1 MTIFLERRAHT
12 KVYQL
17 RENLSS
23 HCLTEDAHGSYVIEG
38 KGGGVSTIAVS
49 VRKVRPFPTSKG
61 YYCLQ
66 STKKDFRLLGCA
78 KKIKICAKN
87 EMTTY

>member
-1 MTIFLERRAHT
+1 M
-12 KVYQL
+12 
-17 RENLSS
+17 
-23 HCLTEDAHGSYVIEG
+23 EG

-66 STKKDFRLLGCA
+66 LTKKDFRLLGCA
-78 KKIKICAKN
+78 KKIKICAKKRDDN
-87 EMTTY
+87 ILNIYGRRILPFTLM